1 MNRLKQLLA
10 QARSRRGA
18 FTVFGIALAIGLVVT
33 AIDNLAQR
41 EDAARK
47 VPMALQFERSAVDW
61 LDNPE
66 PVSALR
72 LAMDE
77 QKLAAVGIAASPP
90 GLVLYTLTDG
100 RRASTTLPGCSANGC
115 TGSVFDR
122 LQDGSAAAGFP
133 LVHIEVDNRTHSRRV
148 LDAARAMLPSLAL
161 LGIIVAALLVS
172 IRLQTGAGT
181 SSAGLATRPD
191 GGFDDAIG
199 NREAKAALR
208 RVQAFLRDASQYAK
222 LGASAPRGV
231 LLVGPPG
238 TGKTLLARAL
248 AAESRAHFIAV
259 DGSYFTAPFY
269 GAGVQKV
276 KTLFK
281 LARSHAP
288 CVLFIDEID
297 GIGRR
302 TRNGEGGPGS
312 GAESELNRIIN
323 RILVEMDGFDA
334 LDNVVVVGATNHEDN
349 LDPAMRRPG
358 RFDTVVRLTLPTLP
372 DRQALFD
379 LYIGRTTHDGSS
391 DSAALARMT
400 AGVSPADIAN
410 IVNKAAACAAE
421 AGAQHVSAAHLL
433 SAIEAHHL
441 GGEVSAQ
448 HGLLSEQTRER
459 LAYHEAGHAL
469 VGHCLGAGQVERITI
484 EPRGIALGVTHITR
498 TSEDPIYDQAELGS
512 RLAMMLGGREAELL
526 VRGSVSSGA
535 SDDLKRAS
543 ALAVDMVGSLGFSR
557 TFGLLSVAG
566 VPKDLLGPDI
576 QAGLLAEARVMLEQ
590 AQARC
595 REVLVSRR
603 TQLDAVA
610 AALLQQEVLSG
621 DDFRGLIAEPA

>member
-1 MNRLKQLLA
+1 MNRLKKYFA
-10 QARSRRGA
+10 QAQVRRRALAVLG
-18 FTVFGIALAIGLVVT
+18 TVVAIGLSVS
-33 AIDNLAQR
+33 AIDTIAQR

-47 VPMALQFERSAVDW
+47 VPAALQFERAADDW
-61 LDNPE
+61 LSHPQ

-72 LAMDE
+72 QALDE
-77 QKLAAVGIAASPP
+77 GRLAAVGLAASPP
-90 GLVLYTLTDG
+90 GLVLYTLSDG
-100 RRASTTLPGCSANGC
+100 RRASTTLPGCSATGC
-115 TGSVFDR
+115 AGSVFDR
-122 LQDGSAAAGFP
+122 LEDGSAASGFP
-133 LVHIEVDNRTHSRRV
+133 LVRVEVDNRTNSRRV
-148 LDAARAMLPSLAL
+148 LDAAAAMLPSLAL

-172 IRLQTGAGT
+172 IRLQAGT
-181 SSAGLATRPD
+181 GTASAGIATRPD
-191 GGFDDAIG
+191 TGFDDAIG
-199 NREAKAALR
+199 NHEAKAALR

-238 TGKTLLARAL
+238 TGKTLLAKAL
-248 AAESRAHFIAV
+248 AGESRAHFIAV

-276 KTLFK
+276 KALFRQ
-281 LARSHAP
+281 ARSHAP

-302 TRNGEGGPGS
+302 TRNGEGGINS

-358 RFDTVVRLTLPTLP
+358 RFDTVVRLTLPALP
-372 DRQALFD
+372 DRKALFD
-379 LYIGRTTHDGSS
+379 LYIGRTTHDGRA
-391 DSAALARMT
+391 DTAALARMT

-410 IVNKAAACAAE
+410 IVNKAAASAAE
-421 AGAQHVSAAHLL
+421 AGADAVHEAHLL

-441 GGEVSAQ
+441 GGEVSA
-448 HGLLSEQTRER
+448 HRGLLSEHTRQR

-469 VGHCLGAGQVERITI
+469 VGHCLGAGQVERVTI
-484 EPRGIALGVTHITR
+484 EPRGVALGVTHITR
-498 TSEDPIYDQAELGS
+498 DSEDPIYDQAELGS

-526 VRGSVSSGA
+526 VQGSVSSGA

-543 ALAVDMVGSLGFSR
+543 ALAVDMVGTLGFSR
-557 TFGLLSVAG
+557 TFGLLSVTG
-566 VPKDLLGPDI
+566 VPKDLLGPDV
-576 QAGLLAEARVMLEQ
+576 QAGLLTEARALLEE

-595 REVLVSRR
+595 HDVLVKRR
-603 TQLDAVA
+603 GALDAVA
-610 AALLQQEVLSG
+610 SALLQKEVLSG
-621 DDFRGLIAEPA
+621 EDFRALLVQS